1 MQTITIMIN
10 NANPTPPPAPIAMI
24 ASSGSGSVD
33 LVDGVLVGEMTLVVI
48 VVVVVVAGML
58 VDVDGRGISIKT
70 NKMICCSFM
79 LFLLPLQLSLFVGTV
94 PGGQIHS

>member
-1 MQTITIMIN
+1 MIN

-24 ASSGSGSVD
+24 ASRGSGSVD
-33 LVDGVLVGEMTLVVI
+33 LVDGVLVGGMTLDVI

-58 VDVDGRGISIKT
+58 IDVDGRGISTKT

-79 LFLLPLQLSLFVGTV
+79 LFLLPQFSSFIGTV